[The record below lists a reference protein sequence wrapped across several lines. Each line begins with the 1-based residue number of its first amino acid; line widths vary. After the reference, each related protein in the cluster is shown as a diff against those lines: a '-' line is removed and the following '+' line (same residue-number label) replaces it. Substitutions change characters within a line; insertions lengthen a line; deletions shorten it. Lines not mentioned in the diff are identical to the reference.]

1 MNSIPLLRS
10 VALLDG
16 LSDDDLA
23 ALASELVMRT
33 FTAGER
39 IFVQGDIGNAMYIV
53 QDGSINIY
61 LGEDVA
67 GRISLQDLGPG
78 KFFGELSM
86 FGKKP
91 RSASARAV
99 TDTVLLELQHAT
111 LESFL
116 DRRPRAAMAI
126 LHTISE
132 RLRETNSL
140 LSARAARNAYA
151 EIEQNLSWSDHLA
164 DQVAELNGSWKF
176 ILLIVA
182 ITAAW
187 CLVNSNYWM
196 DAPPDPYPYQF
207 FNLALAILVGLQG
220 PLIVMSQN
228 RQGRKDRA
236 NAESDYRV
244 NLKNEVNIE
253 ILIRELREFR
263 EEAKRSRDHRP

>member
-1 MNSIPLLRS
+1 VNSIPLLRS

-16 LSDDDLA
+16 LSDEDLA
-23 ALASELVMRT
+23 ALASELVTRT
-33 FTAGER
+33 FAAGQKV
-39 IFVQGDIGNAMYIV
+39 FDQGDMGSAMYIV

-61 LGEDVA
+61 LGENA
-67 GRISLQDLGPG
+67 GGRISLQDLGPG

-116 DRRPRAAMAI
+116 DRRPRAALAI

-151 EIEQNLSWSDHLA
+151 EIEQNLSWSDRLA
-164 DQVAELNGSWKF
+164 DEVAELNGSWKF
-176 ILLIVA
+176 IIILFSL
-182 ITAAW
+182 TAGW
-187 CLVNSNYWM
+187 CLVNTSVLM
-196 DAPPDPYPYQF
+196 GSPPDPYPYVF
-207 FNLALAILVGLQG
+207 FNLLLGILVALQG

-263 EEAKRSRDHRP
+263 EEAKRSRDHRS